1 MEVFAT
7 ELSKNWQSNL
17 ILKKTSIVLNMAEIF
32 VTGHCK
38 YMCIAIG
45 HWIHTNQ
52 INILRKNSSCLR
64 YWWYICHWT
73 WSLLQSNQILE
84 KTNINLG
91 VERTGD
97 IFMKANYTILRC
109 YDTNLC
115 YYVHILIDVRSR
127 DQGQFMFVSSEIF
140 INIAQYVLKCKFQK
154 CVRNSNYD
162 TEKRLHRL

>member
-1 MEVFAT
+1 
-7 ELSKNWQSNL
+7 
-17 ILKKTSIVLNMAEIF
+17 
-32 VTGHCK
+32 
-38 YMCIAIG
+38 
-45 HWIHTNQ
+45 
-52 INILRKNSSCLR
+52 
-64 YWWYICHWT
+64 
-73 WSLLQSNQILE
+73 
-84 KTNINLG
+84 
-91 VERTGD
+91 
-97 IFMKANYTILRC
+97 MKANYTILRC